1 VAVKYSKVAE
11 AEHPVLL
18 ATLISAGL
26 QGRYFQEATG
36 WDFGVQH
43 HKYES
48 GGHYISD
55 EDLESLGRLV
65 SEKLQSDSDLW
76 TNYVSRGKSKGS
88 DLIATA
94 RSLATGGDQA
104 GNPKELK
111 EGFTALAEATMQ
123 MAPFLAASR
132 LVRAEVESLVTSA
145 INQEAG
151 EEQARD
157 IVARVL
163 GAEGESEAVR
173 EIRNCYRL
181 ALEIAESDEA
191 KELVLDKLPATAV
204 SQMENQFPDL
214 YERLRDHVDEY
225 GWIRG
230 QVQGLDPLS
239 MRDLVERIQGILLRW
254 KPAMIRQAAERDPQL
269 KLDDLLGFS
278 PSESLERL
286 IWGLKELATERP
298 FHIDVHLQAFGIA
311 RQFFAKVAEAVGCG
325 PEQLAYSSAEEIMRA
340 LSEEGELPISEIDRR
355 IQNSFWVERSGDDLR
370 LNTLEAP
377 PGDREGAQ
385 TATITGQT
393 VCRGRAVGTVRL
405 IFGATEVVKLEV
417 GDVLV
422 SEASTP
428 DKMGTESAFPGR
440 TDAPLGL
447 EKAGAIVTDEGGL
460 LSHAAIISRELGVP
474 CVVGTERATS
484 TLVDGQ
490 VVEVDATKGTGRVI
504 AWEPSPEVSQS
515 PTD

>member
-1 VAVKYSKVAE
+1 MAVKYSKVVE

-26 QGRYFQEATG
+26 QGQYFQEATG
-36 WDFGVQH
+36 WDFAVQH

-48 GGHYISD
+48 GGHYLS
-55 EDLESLGRLV
+55 EDDLGRLSRLV
-65 SEKLQSDSDLW
+65 SEKAQLNPDFWSD
-76 TNYVSRGKSKGS
+76 YISRGRSKGS
-88 DLIATA
+88 HLITTA
-94 RSLATGGDQA
+94 RSLATEAEQLGT
-104 GNPKELK
+104 PKELK
-111 EGFTALAEATMQ
+111 EGFTALVEATKQ
-123 MAPFLAASR
+123 IAPFLAASPQ
-132 LVRAEVESLVTSA
+132 VRAEVQSLVTSA
-145 INQEAG
+145 MSQEVG

-157 IVARVL
+157 IVTRLVDSR
-163 GAEGESEAVR
+163 GESEAVR
-173 EIRNCYRL
+173 EVRNSYRL
-181 ALEIAESDEA
+181 ALEIAKSEEA

-204 SQMENQFPDL
+204 RQMEDQYPEL
-214 YERLRDHVDEY
+214 YEQLRDHVDEH

-230 QVQGLDPLS
+230 QVQGLDQLS
-239 MRDLVERIQGILLRW
+239 MRDLVERIQVILLRW
-254 KPAMIRQAAERDPQL
+254 KPAMIRQAAERDSQGSL
-269 KLDDLLGFS
+269 EDLLGFS
-278 PSESLERL
+278 PSPSLEKL
-286 IWGLKELATERP
+286 IAGVKDLATQRP
-298 FHIDVHLQAFGIA
+298 FRIDAHLQAHSMA
-311 RQFFAKVAEAVGCG
+311 RPFLAKVAEAVGCT
-325 PEQLAYSSAEEIMRA
+325 PDQLAYSSADEIVGA
-340 LSEEGELPISEIDRR
+340 LSDEAELPISEIDRR
-355 IQNSFWVERSGDDLR
+355 IENSFTVERSGEDLQVHSH
-370 LNTLEAP
+370 EAP
-377 PGDREGAQ
+377 TDDREGAM
-385 TATITGQT
+385 TATLTGQT

-405 IFGATEVVKLEV
+405 ISGATEVVNLEV

-428 DKMGTESAFPGR
+428 DKMGTQSAFPGR

-504 AWEPSPEVSQS
+504 AWEASPEARQS